1 MLKSRDILIYFAL
14 KYCGN
19 WRLMYDAITR
29 KEKFSTTDVI
39 DANNTLTSK
48 AITILDDDYPSFLKK
63 IYCPPFVLFYH
74 GDISLINEELMK
86 IAVVGSRDCSEYGV
100 KMTDS
105 LVSGICRELIVVSGL
120 ACGIDAV
127 AHQTAISNGGK
138 TIAILGSGINY
149 CYPDTNIYL
158 YKEIK
163 ENHLVLSEYPHLTP
177 PTKESF
183 PFRNRIIAALG
194 DATLVTEAHL
204 KSGTMITTSFALTF
218 GRDVMCVPARADD
231 DSACNKLIK
240 EGAILVEDCDDIRRN
255 MKTKILKKS

>member
-1 MLKSRDILIYFAL
+1 MLKSRDIIIYFSL

-19 WRLMYDAITR
+19 WRSIYDAIIQ

-48 AITILDDDYPSFLKK
+48 AITILDDDYPSFLKN

-74 GDISLINEELMK
+74 GDISLLNEGLTK
-86 IAVVGSRDCSEYGV
+86 IAVVGSRECSEYGI
-100 KMTDS
+100 KMTDY
-105 LVSGICRELIVVSGL
+105 LVSGVCRDYVVVSGL
-120 ACGIDAV
+120 ASGIDAV
-127 AHQTAISNGGK
+127 AHQSAISNRGR
-138 TIAILGSGINY
+138 TIAVLGSGINY

-163 ENHLVLSEYPHLTP
+163 ENHLILSEYPHLTP

-194 DATLVTEAHL
+194 NATLVTEAHL

-218 GRDVMCVPARADD
+218 GKDVLCVPNRADE

-255 MKTKILKKS
+255 VEIKKFQKS